1 MKAALFTRRQLALA
15 ALATASVQARAQ
27 AAGRVWRIGWLN
39 LVDSFKEPYALA
51 FVQRLQELGLV
62 EGQNLVIERRH
73 AGGQRERSPAQAAEL
88 TRMGLDLIFTA
99 GNEVSAQA
107 LKAAGGNTPIVI
119 VAGDYDPVA
128 AGLVASLS
136 RPGGR
141 ITGVTQLQAV
151 LPAKRLELLKEWLPA
166 LRKVAVFATE
176 GTTGQMESLR
186 AAAPRLGVTL
196 HVVDFKRPPFDYET
210 AFAEVQRARADA
222 LLVLASGSFVPARQL
237 LPQLAL
243 KARLPSAFGQAQWA
257 EAGALMSYGVS
268 FPDVYRRAADMVA
281 KVLRGAKPSEMPVEQ
296 ATTFELVLNLKTAK
310 ALGLVV
316 PRALLA
322 RADLLI
328 E

>member
-1 MKAALFTRRQLALA
+1 MAGAGAASLA
-15 ALATASVQARAQ
+15 ALAQP
-27 AAGRVWRIGWLN
+27 AGRVWRIGWLSLLN
-39 LVDSFKEPYALA
+39 TYNEPYARA
-51 FVQRLQELGLV
+51 FVQRLGELGFV
-62 EGQNLVIERRH
+62 EGQNLVIERRDADGH
-73 AGGQRERSPAQAAEL
+73 RERVPALANEL
-88 TRMGLDLIFTA
+88 ARLNCDVFFTS
-99 GNEVSAQA
+99 GNEVSAAA

-243 KARLPSAFGQAQWA
+243 KARLPSAFGQSQWA

>member
-1 MKAALFTRRQLALA
+1 MSALA
-15 ALATASVQARAQ
+15 MAGTRHAAAQ
-27 AAGRVWRIGWLN
+27 APSGRVWRIGWLN
-39 LVDSFKEPYALA
+39 LVDTFKEPYALD
-51 FVQRLQELGLV
+51 FVQRLHELGFV

-73 AGGQRERSPAQAAEL
+73 ADGQRERSPALAAEL

-99 GNEVSAQA
+99 GNEISAQV
-107 LKAAGGNTPIVI
+107 LKAAGGNTPIVV

-196 HVVDFKRPPFDYET
+196 HVVDFKSPPFDYVA
-210 AFAEVQRARADA
+210 AFAEAQRARADA
-222 LLVLASGSFVPARQL
+222 LIVLASGSFVPARQL

-243 KARLPSAFGQAQWA
+243 KAKLPSAFGQSQWA
-257 EAGALMSYGVS
+257 DAGALMSYGVS

-296 ATTFELVLNLKTAK
+296 ATIFELVLNLKTAK
-310 ALGLVV
+310 ALNLAV
-316 PRALLA
+316 PRALLV
-322 RADLLI
+322 RADRLI